1 MIGGSAAYAVMW
13 WALAQTGNPD
23 AGTQES
29 TPAVVSPAQPG
40 DAGTEAPLQDPPTL
54 NAAPDAGVPTQ
65 EQGPVSA
72 DPDAIPEAEIPQ
84 AAPPVETPAADR
96 PRLGKKPKPTPRSK
110 VKRPNTATFN
120 VAAAAF
126 GIYSMALE
134 RAMIPQLSIVLE
146 GGLIQRDFTTPRG
159 TSTVSGF
166 GFAVSGRYFPF
177 GEAPN
182 GLYVGPDVTAY
193 NLTVREPVANAKGTS
208 VGFGAWVGYN
218 FTFFQWLHIAPAL
231 GGNVTVGPVGLNG
244 KLYRGKALT
253 PLARL
258 GVGFA
263 F

>member
-1 MIGGSAAYAVMW
+1 MIGGSAAYAVVW
-13 WALAQTGNPD
+13 WALAQVGSPD

-40 DAGTEAPLQDPPTL
+40 DAGAEAPIQDPSP
-54 NAAPDAGVPTQ
+54 AAVAPDGGVPAQ
-65 EQGPVSA
+65 EMGPISA
-72 DPDAIPEAEIPQ
+72 DPDAIPEAEPPQ
-84 AAPPVETPAADR
+84 AAPPVEPPAADR
-96 PRLGKKPKPTPRSK
+96 PKLGNKPKPTPRSK

-120 VAAAAF
+120 LAAAAL
-126 GIYSMALE
+126 GIYSVALE
-134 RAMIPQLSIVLE
+134 RVMIPQLAILLE
-146 GGLIQRDFTTPRG
+146 GGIVQRDFATTRG

-166 GFAVSGRYFPF
+166 AFSVSGRYFPF

-193 NLTVREPVANAKGTS
+193 NLVVREAVANARGTS

-218 FTFFQWLHIAPAL
+218 FTFFQWLHIAPAV

-244 KLYRGKALT
+244 ILYRGSGLT